1 MKENGKENGEK
12 TGFSSLNGIDR
23 SKRIPR
29 YYFFD
34 FHAVLLQILEYLQK
48 ILYIKFLFPAKKTLL
63 IKMGI
68 SLTFLEYFLPT
79 LCNTST
85 VFYFC
90 AFISLVEITTGFH
103 G

>member
-1 MKENGKENGEK
+1 MGRRPASAVSMGL
-12 TGFSSLNGIDR
+12 TGRKGSPGI
-23 SKRIPR
+23 IIC
-29 YYFFD
+29 D
-34 FHAVLLQILEYLQK
+34 FRAVLLQILEYLQK

-68 SLTFLEYFLPT
+68 SLTFLGYFLPT